1 MHVLGL
7 SVRQT
12 LPQRAQIERVRM
24 LEPGDLT
31 QHTHEDWTAV
41 CAGLNTIEV
50 HLHLAGK
57 SLYKCTGSVRAATVC
72 CCALHVM
79 KASFSLYGHV
89 HTAGVTTAFKCG
101 SESRK

>member
-1 MHVLGL
+1 MNSLESVVHVLGL

-41 CAGLNTIEV
+41 CAGLHTTEG
-50 HLHLAGK
+50 LL
-57 SLYKCTGSVRAATVC
+57 LLKCI
-72 CCALHVM
+72 
-79 KASFSLYGHV
+79 YI
-89 HTAGVTTAFKCG
+89 
-101 SESRK
+101 